1 MRFRTM
7 LLIILAAL
15 IMTCSIALGENAAAD
30 SISYDGWDW
39 DNESLNTFSGTIDL
53 SRWSGRELTLEMKA
67 VFEPE
72 SESASETVPKFTH
85 FNGSRLTML
94 EQRDNITCT
103 PEAEQK
109 TIDFAGSLQMPE
121 KEHYQKITIELTAA
135 DAEGKELKKVSMVV
149 AKGGNSSSQT
159 GSIFYI
165 PFEIRTAAV
174 IIAAAAALVWIA
186 AIIRN
191 RIVNRKQ

>member
-7 LLIILAAL
+7 LLIILTAL
-15 IMTCSIALGENAAAD
+15 IMTCSIALGEDAATD

-53 SRWSGRELTLEMKA
+53 SQWSGRDLTLEMKA

-85 FNGSRLTML
+85 FNGNRLTML

-103 PEAEQK
+103 PEADQK
-109 TIDFAGSLQMPE
+109 TIAFTGSLQMPE
-121 KEHYQKITIELTAA
+121 KDHYQKITIDLKAV
-135 DAEGKELKKVSMVV
+135 DAEGKELKKVSLTVTR
-149 AKGGNSSSQT
+149 GGNSASQT

-165 PFEIRTAAV
+165 PFEVRTAAI

-191 RIVNRKQ
+191 RLLNRK

>member
-7 LLIILAAL
+7 LLIILTAF
-15 IMTCSIALGENAAAD
+15 IMTCSIALGENAATD

-39 DNESLNTFSGTIDL
+39 DNEALNTFSGSIDL
-53 SRWSGRELTLEMKA
+53 SQWSGRELTLEMKA

-72 SESASETVPKFTH
+72 SESASKTAPKFTQ

-109 TIDFAGSLQMPE
+109 AIDFTGSLQMPE
-121 KEHYQKITIELTAA
+121 KEHYQKITIELTAV
-135 DAEGKELKKVSMVV
+135 DAENKELKKVSMVV
-149 AKGGNSSSQT
+149 AKGGNSSSQS
-159 GSIFYI
+159 GRVFYI
-165 PFEIRTAAV
+165 PFEIRTAAI

-191 RIVNRKQ
+191 RIVNRK